1 MQDPSVADVLRRH
14 AERLM
19 AVPGVVGT
27 AEGRHGGR
35 ARVLVLVERRTAA
48 ILAAIPDELEGV
60 RVEIVETGAPEA
72 FDRP

>member
-27 AEGRHGGR
+27 AEGEHGGR
-35 ARVLVLVERRTAA
+35 ACVLVLVGRRTAA

-60 RVEIVETGAPEA
+60 RVEIIETGAPEA